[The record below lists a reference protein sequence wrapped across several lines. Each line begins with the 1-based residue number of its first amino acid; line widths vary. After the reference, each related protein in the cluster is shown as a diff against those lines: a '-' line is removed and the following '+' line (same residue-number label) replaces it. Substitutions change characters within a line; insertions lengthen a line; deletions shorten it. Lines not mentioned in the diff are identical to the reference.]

1 MTEARAVGGPIL
13 TRPVRW
19 LLVLAAVGAAMIVW
33 RLAAGI
39 GAVTALTDGQPW
51 GLWIAVD
58 MVTGTALACG
68 GYAVA
73 LLVYILNKGRYHP
86 MVRPAILTSALGYT
100 LGAVSILLDVGRPWL
115 GWKVPLYAWSWN
127 YHSALLEVALCV
139 MTYVLVLWL
148 ELSPAFLEKF
158 REGPAGPL
166 QRFSQ
171 KAYPIVDKALVWIIA
186 LGILLPTMHQS
197 SLGTLMV
204 LTGHKLQP
212 LWQTPFLP
220 LLFLTSCVAMG
231 YATVVFETSLATLF
245 FRRPAE
251 TPMLASL
258 SGAMLPVLGLFLLVR
273 FGDLVAR
280 GRLGLAF
287 VPDRFAAAFWIEN
300 CLFALPLVML
310 AAPGR
315 RRDPGNLF
323 RAAMLMML
331 AGGVYRFNTYILA
344 YRPGDDVHYFP
355 SVPELFIT
363 MGLVALEIVGYVAIV
378 KVFPIFSSANGRA
391 AAHT

>member
-1 MTEARAVGGPIL
+1 
-13 TRPVRW
+13 
-19 LLVLAAVGAAMIVW
+19 
-33 RLAAGI
+33 
-39 GAVTALTDGQPW
+39 
-51 GLWIAVD
+51 
-58 MVTGTALACG
+58 
-68 GYAVA
+68 
-73 LLVYILNKGRYHP
+73 
-86 MVRPAILTSALGYT
+86 
-100 LGAVSILLDVGRPWL
+100 
-115 GWKVPLYAWSWN
+115 
-127 YHSALLEVALCV
+127 

-171 KAYPIVDKALVWIIA
+171 KALPIVDKALVWIIA

-220 LLFLTSCVAMG
+220 LLFLVSCVAMG
-231 YATVVFETSLATLF
+231 YASVVFESSLARLF
-245 FRRPAE
+245 FRRPTE

-258 SGAMLPVLGLFLLVR
+258 SGAMLPVLGLFLLLR

-287 VPDRFAAAFWIEN
+287 VPDRFALAFWIETG
-300 CLFALPLVML
+300 LFALPLVML
-310 AAPGR
+310 APPRR

-363 MGLVALEIVGYVAIV
+363 LALVALEIVGYVAIV
-378 KVFPIFSSANGRA
+378 KLFPIFSSANGRA